1 MEKQGWD
8 VKKNV
13 VVAVVAAPVP
23 NPTHYHP
30 EGEASREWLVSCY
43 GDPSKTSYPL
53 VIQRNSMKNWVF
65 HQLSRPTEGRYTKA
79 IEDDESR

>member
-30 EGEASREWLVSCY
+30 EGEASKEWLVSPY
-43 GDPSKTSYPL
+43 GDPSKTRYPL
-53 VIQRNSMKNWVF
+53 VIQ
-65 HQLSRPTEGRYTKA
+65 
-79 IEDDESR
+79 